1 MKYRINRT
9 SDFFP
14 AERPCS
20 RASLAGSDQWGNPIW
35 SIEVDTIK
43 DLQDI
48 IRETGHPV
56 IVDND
61 SIEIYDDYRE

>member
-1 MKYRINRT
+1 MRYRIHKS
-9 SDFFP
+9 SDFYP

-20 RASLAGSDQWGNPIW
+20 RAFIAYNDEWGNPIW
-35 SIEVDTIK
+35 GVEVDTIA
-43 DLQDI
+43 DLQNL